1 MFERCLY
8 FNLNAA
14 FRRVNKIW
22 EQAFNDLGLS
32 PAHAYL
38 LRVVLAQPGIS
49 QQGIA
54 TELKLERSTVT
65 RFIEALESRGFL
77 LRNKSGRERLVYPTQ
92 AAREIADGLE
102 QRGNMLYEQMV
113 DSLGEGAVVDLVGKL
128 RSAGSKLS

>member
-14 FRRVNKIW
+14 SRRVNKIW
-22 EQAFNDLGLS
+22 EQAFKDLGLS

-38 LRVVLAQPGIS
+38 LRVVLENPGIT

-54 TELKLERSTVT
+54 TELRLERSTVT
-65 RFIEALESRGFL
+65 RFVEALEIRGYL
-77 LRNKSGRERLVYPTQ
+77 MRNKSGRERLVYPTQ
-92 AAREIADGLE
+92 ACKEIADGLE
-102 QRGNMLYEQMV
+102 QRGNALYRQMV
-113 DSLGEGAVVDLVGKL
+113 DSLGKGTVVHLVDEL